1 MNMTN
6 EYEMIAEEVDRE
18 WQPGP
23 TVEIDWWGGK
33 HSDLDCSD
41 EECDC
46 DTEEEV
52 AELGLD

>member
-1 MNMTN
+1 MTN